1 MRNRKLIYG
10 SLLALLTVALILGVI
25 VFHSKSAALTVDFL
39 DIGQGDAILI
49 SQGGSQI
56 LIDGGPSGQVLMEK
70 LGQNIPF
77 WDRKIELVIA
87 THPDSDHIGGL
98 IEVLKKYR
106 VGAMAQIP
114 MESESETFRR
124 LQEVLRQ
131 AEEKNQT
138 VKLEGRAGMKI
149 KLASGAEME
158 ILHPLEDGHYSD
170 TNSGSIVA
178 KLVFGQ
184 NYFLL
189 TGDLPS
195 EEETKLMEMGYD
207 LSAQVLKVAHHGSK
221 YSTGAEF
228 LEKVRPVDAV
238 ISVGQ
243 KNRYG
248 HPAPEVLARLS
259 KVGIRIFRTDEA
271 GDVKY
276 VCENINEKCGVAI
289 RGN

>member
-1 MRNRKLIYG
+1 MRNRKLVYG
-10 SLLALLTVALILGVI
+10 FLLALSIIALILGAI
-25 VFHSKSAALTVDFL
+25 IFHSKGAELTVDFL

-56 LIDGGPSGQVLMEK
+56 LIDGGPSGRTLLEK
-70 LGQNIPF
+70 LGRSIPF

-98 IEVLKKYR
+98 IEALKKYR
-106 VGAMAQIP
+106 VGAMMQIP
-114 MESESETFRR
+114 LGSDSETFQR
-124 LQEVLRQ
+124 LQEILRQ
-131 AEEKNQT
+131 SEEKNKT
-138 VKLEGRAGMKI
+138 ARLDGRAGMKI
-149 KLASGAEME
+149 KFPNSAEIE
-158 ILHPLEDGHYSD
+158 ILHPAKSENYSD
-170 TNSGSIVA
+170 TNSASIVA

-184 NYFLL
+184 NRFLL

-195 EEETKLMEMGYD
+195 DEETKLMERGYD

-228 LEKVRPVDAV
+228 LEKVRPVDAI

-248 HPAPEVLARLS
+248 HPAPEVLERLR
-259 KVGIRIFRTDEA
+259 KTGARIFRTDET
-271 GDVKY
+271 GDVEY
-276 VCENINEKCGVAI
+276 VCQNINEKCAVAPKS
-289 RGN
+289 N